1 MKPPPVSYAR
11 TTRIED
17 ALELLVRHGEEA
29 KLLAG
34 GQSLIPLLNFRM
46 ARPSVLIDINPIR
59 SLDFIREGPGGT
71 IEIGA
76 LTRQRDLERSPL
88 VARSCPILAA
98 AASRIGHAQIRNRG
112 TVGGS
117 IAHADPAAELPLALV
132 GLEGE
137 IAVRSPSGRRSIAAS
152 DFFTGLWET
161 ALRRDEILEAV
172 RVPALPPAAGWS
184 FDEVT
189 HRAGDFAVAAAA
201 VVLALDPSGRI
212 ERCVVALSGT
222 GTRPVRLSGVEAAL
236 VGTAPSPDAF
246 AEAGRRVATLG
257 GFRSDV
263 RADAGYRGRVA
274 AYLVEEGLS
283 RAAGRARG
291 GGGRQ

>member
-1 MKPPPVSYAR
+1 M
-11 TTRIED
+11 
-17 ALELLVRHGEEA
+17 ELLAWHGEGA

-46 ARPSVLIDINPIR
+46 ARPSVLIDINPIQ
-59 SLDFIREGPGGT
+59 SLDFVREGPGRT

-88 VARSCPILAA
+88 IAQSCPILAA

-137 IAVRSPSGRRSIAAS
+137 IAARSPSGRRSIAAS

-161 ALRRDEILEAV
+161 ALRSDEIVEAV

-201 VVLALDPSGRI
+201 VVLALGPSGRI
-212 ERCVVALSGT
+212 EWCMVALSGT
-222 GTRPVRLSGVEAAL
+222 KTRPVRLFDLEAAL
-236 VGTAPSPDAF
+236 VGTAPSPNAF
-246 AEAGRRVATLG
+246 TEAGRHVATLD

-263 RADAGYRGRVA
+263 RADAGYRRRVA
-274 AYLVEEGLS
+274 AHLVRDGLA

-291 GGGRQ
+291 EAGRQ